1 MFTYMCF
8 VHFVVIAQLNFN
20 DHCILASVVGGWD
33 LSPFRV
39 ACCSPCTVLSGF
51 LAIRFARDRRRLNLC
66 RAVLAGF
73 AAQDFTSWQVPFVA
87 FSHWPLQFFFTC
99 YCRIE
104 TSFEWR
110 LSNSMWDDALVPA
123 TVADTGDDALVAAT
137 VANTADDTE
146 LATID
151 TGFPNDDSH
160 EGHVADEQ
168 VLHGFDVFDVDSA
181 GAAPGFSGVL
191 ASDPISSF
199 ATLSS
204 DPISQFQSFPE
215 NHGHCADLF
224 GVESLDESGI
234 DESMDRLM
242 LRRAM
247 GSQCDENRS
256 VGTSEFL
263 DGVGISVDVATHEV
277 SPNCNHSAALQA
289 FNQSLQ
295 SSAPKFMWE
304 TDGFLSAVFSPG
316 ISVVDQLFKPV
327 ALKRPSPGF
336 VDLTDDRLDE
346 APIAKA
352 LRKGAVRP
360 IYLGSFS
367 RSSGENECNK
377 RKSYLSGWV
386 TLVLINSDAF
396 SALQD
401 AMAEAE
407 HPDRECI
414 MRCLA
419 ECFAA
424 KATSTLGKRLGAM
437 SKYASHCEKIQL
449 PAFPLSERSLYSYLS
464 ALNNDHSSSASV
476 GKSFLEAVRFS
487 AAVLGLHG
495 LERDKVPPRVSGLA
509 EMLARRA
516 PCVKQAMPLTVKQ
529 VALLEET
536 CCNADALQDRILV
549 GGLLLMLYSCA
560 RASDMARVVKL
571 VIDRVDPARVGSQK
585 QFVAGFIEASAL
597 QTKGAR
603 SQAHKRTLLP
613 LVAPMAGISEW
624 NWWDAYLQAREAM
637 GMVHKNG
644 LAYPLLCRFD
654 DQGCALTDA
663 LQASEI
669 GCYLRNVLKVEH
681 ASSNDIRSHS
691 LKVTTLSW
699 MAKAGCSLSVRRSL
713 GHHLDPGARSATI
726 YSRDA
731 MAPPLRELC
740 RILKMVADG
749 AFAPD
754 NTRSGRFKDETQGV
768 PAAQT
773 RAESEEESLES
784 YEMPFSE
791 KLVGDTDDSGTD
803 ASSDAGEKSDSELL
817 DTTTLWELVEPRHR
831 PNLVQVKP
839 GFETWMHVQSH
850 AMHLLAKDGKRFIC
864 GRMVSDRYK
873 LVQQG
878 ASCECTRCQTCY
890 MSKLT
895 MDGARLQ
902 SLS

>member
-1 MFTYMCF
+1 LWNFHFGSGCF
-8 VHFVVIAQLNFN
+8 PLFIAVGLNKFIQWG
-20 DHCILASVVGGWD
+20 H
-33 LSPFRV
+33 
-39 ACCSPCTVLSGF
+39 
-51 LAIRFARDRRRLNLC
+51 
-66 RAVLAGF
+66 
-73 AAQDFTSWQVPFVA
+73 
-87 FSHWPLQFFFTC
+87 
-99 YCRIE
+99 
-104 TSFEWR
+104 
-110 LSNSMWDDALVPA
+110 SNPMGVE
-123 TVADTGDDALVAAT
+123 ALVAAT
-137 VANTADDTE
+137 VADTEDDTE
-146 LATID
+146 LAID
-151 TGFPNDDSH
+151 DTVVANVDSLD
-160 EGHVADEQ
+160 GHVVVEP
-168 VLHGFDVFDVDSA
+168 VLHGCSEFPVDSA
-181 GAAPGFSGVL
+181 EADPEFSG
-191 ASDPISSF
+191 AP
-199 ATLSS
+199 AS
-204 DPISQFQSFPE
+204 DPISQFATLPSDPISQFPSLPE
-215 NHGHCADLF
+215 NGGQFENFSLF
-224 GVESLDESGI
+224 GQLDEGGI
-234 DESMDRLM
+234 DESMDRLN
-242 LRRAM
+242 LRRAL
-247 GSQCDENRS
+247 GSQCDDRS
-256 VGTSEFL
+256 VGFSEPL
-263 DGVGISVDVATHEV
+263 DGAGNSVDVATHEV

-295 SSAPKFMWE
+295 TSAPKFMWE
-304 TDGFLSAVFSPG
+304 TDSFLSAVFSPG
-316 ISVVDQLFKPV
+316 SSVVDQLYKPA

-352 LRKGAVRP
+352 LRKGAVKP

-367 RSSGENECNK
+367 RASGENECNK
-377 RKSYLSGWV
+377 RKFYLSGWV

-407 HPDRECI
+407 HPDRECV

-437 SKYASHCEKIQL
+437 SKYASHCEKAHL
-449 PAFPLSERSLYSYLS
+449 TAFPLSERSLYSYLS
-464 ALNNDHSSSASV
+464 ALHNDPSSSASV

-487 AAVLGLHG
+487 AALLGLHG

-516 PCVKQAMPLTVKQ
+516 PCVKQAMPLSVQQ

-536 CCNADALQDRILV
+536 CCNADALQDRMLV

-571 VIDRVDPARVGSQK
+571 VIDRVDTTRDGSQK

-597 QTKGAR
+597 HTKGAR
-603 SQAHKRTLLP
+603 SVTHKRTLLP

-624 NWWDAYLQAREAM
+624 KWWDAYLQARDAM
-637 GMVHKNG
+637 GMAQKSG
-644 LAYPLLCRFD
+644 LEYPLLCRFD
-654 DQGCALTDA
+654 EQGCALSDV

-681 ASSNDIRSHS
+681 ASANDIRSHS

-699 MAKAGCSLSVRRSL
+699 TAKAGCSLSVRRSL

-740 RILKMVADG
+740 RILKMIADG
-749 AFAPD
+749 AFMPD
-754 NTRSGRFKDETQGV
+754 NTRSGRFKDETHGAS
-768 PAAQT
+768 AAQT
-773 RAESEEESLES
+773 QLESEEESLES

-803 ASSDAGEKSDSELL
+803 ASSDAGEQSDSELL

-850 AMHLLAKDGKRFIC
+850 VMHLLAKDGKRFIC
-864 GRMVSDRYK
+864 GRVVSDRYK
-873 LVQQG
+873 AVQQG

-890 MSKLT
+890 MSKLAV
-895 MDGARLQ
+895 DGARLQ
-902 SLS
+902 GLS